1 MPRAGSLTTRRN
13 DRSSRGLTQQPQVG
27 EHVAVLLALE
37 ERQPLDDLERHAVL
51 DERRFQ
57 RPRQG
62 VDAQEDGEVAVA
74 ALPLPATASLDAPDD
89 ALGLVQAGVEREHA

>member
-1 MPRAGSLTTRRN
+1 MPRRRLV
-13 DRSSRGLTQQPQVG
+13 DDAQEATVVLRVDEQPQVG

-62 VDAQEDGEVAVA
+62 VDAQEDGEVAVLELA
-74 ALPLPATASLDAPDD
+74 RPSRPP
-89 ALGLVQAGVEREHA
+89 